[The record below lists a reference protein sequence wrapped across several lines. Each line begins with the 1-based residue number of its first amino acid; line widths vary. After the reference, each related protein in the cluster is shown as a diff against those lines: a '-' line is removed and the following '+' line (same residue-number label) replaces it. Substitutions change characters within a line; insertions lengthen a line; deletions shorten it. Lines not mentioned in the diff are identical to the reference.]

1 MRKDSREITVVAAVL
16 RLFYAAAQTKTNNS
30 GIADKP
36 IVNQPKLQPVNYTET
51 IDTSP

>member
-30 GIADKP
+30 IADKP
-36 IVNQPKLQPVNYTET
+36 IVNQLKSQAVNYTET

>member
-16 RLFYAAAQTKTNNS
+16 RPFYAAAQTKTNNS
-30 GIADKP
+30 IADKP
-36 IVNQPKLQPVNYTET
+36 IVNQLKLQAVNYTET